1 MNKTI
6 AVILLSLIPLSGCS
20 SPEPSYD
27 PVELIEY
34 ERCLNFVPRGF
45 SEEIWAMRGIAEN
58 YCKDKKPILK

>member
-1 MNKTI
+1 MSRLTKI
-6 AVILLSLIPLSGCS
+6 VLLSIIPLSGCS

-45 SEEIWAMRGIAEN
+45 SEEIWATRGIAEN

>member
-1 MNKTI
+1 MSRLTKF
-6 AVILLSLIPLSGCS
+6 VLLSIIPLSGCS

-45 SEEIWAMRGIAEN
+45 SEEIWAIRGIAEN
-58 YCKDKKPILK
+58 YCKDKKPVLK

>member
-1 MNKTI
+1 MDRLI
-6 AVILLSLIPLSGCS
+6 IVILLSFIPLTGCS

-45 SEEIWAMRGIAEN
+45 SEEIWAMQGIAEN